1 MTTKITATAAGTWKL
16 GGELPVA
23 RMGFGAMR
31 LTGQGIWGE
40 PRDHDECIAVL
51 RRAVEREV
59 TFIDTADAYGPEVS
73 ESLIAEALYPYP
85 GDLVIGTKAGLLR
98 DGPDQWRP
106 DGRPEH
112 LREAVE
118 GSLRRLRTERLDLL
132 QLHRP
137 DPAVPLE
144 ESMGEL
150 ARLRDEGKIRLIG
163 VCNVDE
169 HELEVAMRVTP
180 IVSVQNRMN
189 LEDRSSDAVLVRCEA
204 EQLAFLPWAPLGAG
218 RWRRAG
224 DVLVAVAKRHDA
236 TPNQI
241 ALASLL
247 ARSPVMLVIPG
258 TSTRTHLD
266 ENIDAAGIELT
277 PDQLDL
283 LDRAGA

>member
-1 MTTKITATAAGTWKL
+1 MTTTITATAAGTWKV

-40 PRDHDECIAVL
+40 PRDRDECIAVL

-85 GDLVIGTKAGLLR
+85 DDLVIGTKAGLLR

-169 HELEVAMRVTP
+169 HELEVATRVTP

-224 DVLVAVAKRHDA
+224 DVLVEVAKRHEA

-258 TSTRTHLD
+258 TSTRAHLD
-266 ENIDAAGIELT
+266 ENIDAAGIQLT

>member
-1 MTTKITATAAGTWKL
+1 MTTTITATAAGTWKL

-31 LTGQGIWGE
+31 LTGPGIWGE
-40 PRDHDECIAVL
+40 PRDRDECIAVL
-51 RRAVEREV
+51 RRSVEREV

-73 ESLIAEALYPYP
+73 ESLIAEALHPYP
-85 GDLVIGTKAGLLR
+85 DDLVIGTKAGLLR

-118 GSLRRLRTERLDLL
+118 GSLRRLRVERLDLL

-169 HELEVAMRVTP
+169 RQLEVAMRVTP
-180 IVSVQNRMN
+180 VVSVQNRMN
-189 LEDRSSDAVLVRCEA
+189 LEDRSSDTVLVRCEA

-224 DVLVAVAKRHDA
+224 DVLVEVAKRHDA
-236 TPNQI
+236 TPNQV
-241 ALASLL
+241 ALAWLL

-258 TSTRTHLD
+258 TSTRAHLD

-277 PDQLDL
+277 ADQLDL

>member
-1 MTTKITATAAGTWKL
+1 MTTTITAAAAGTWKL

-40 PRDHDECIAVL
+40 PRDRDECIAVL

-85 GDLVIGTKAGLLR
+85 DDLVIGTKAGLLR

-169 HELEVAMRVTP
+169 HELEVATRVTP

-224 DVLVAVAKRHDA
+224 DVLVEVAKRHEA

-258 TSTRTHLD
+258 TSTRAHLD
-266 ENIDAAGIELT
+266 ENIDAAGIQLT

>member
-1 MTTKITATAAGTWKL
+1 MTTTITATAAGTWKL

-40 PRDHDECIAVL
+40 PRDRDECIAVL

-85 GDLVIGTKAGLLR
+85 DDLVIGTKAGLLR

-169 HELEVAMRVTP
+169 HELEVATRVTP

-224 DVLVAVAKRHDA
+224 DVLVEVAKRHEA

-258 TSTRTHLD
+258 TSTRAHLD
-266 ENIDAAGIELT
+266 ENIDAAGIQLT

>member
-1 MTTKITATAAGTWKL
+1 
-16 GGELPVA
+16 
-23 RMGFGAMR
+23 
-31 LTGQGIWGE
+31 
-40 PRDHDECIAVL
+40 
-51 RRAVEREV
+51 
-59 TFIDTADAYGPEVS
+59 
-73 ESLIAEALYPYP
+73 
-85 GDLVIGTKAGLLR
+85 
-98 DGPDQWRP
+98 
-106 DGRPEH
+106 
-112 LREAVE
+112 
-118 GSLRRLRTERLDLL
+118 
-132 QLHRP
+132 
-137 DPAVPLE
+137 
-144 ESMGEL
+144 MGEL

-169 HELEVAMRVTP
+169 HELEVATRVTP

-224 DVLVAVAKRHDA
+224 DVLVEVAKRHEA

-258 TSTRTHLD
+258 TSTRAHLD
-266 ENIDAAGIELT
+266 ENIDAAGIQLT